1 MLRGISVIKMTI
13 ISEFFSI
20 FFGLFN
26 LTSVF
31 SFFIV
36 VGIISLC
43 CMILNAMASAFQTKK
58 YENFLHFIRSFVP
71 LFSIFMLQS
80 YLLSIDSYT
89 QWLTECNLQVLL
101 WFYFLLMLNERGQ
114 VYILTLVATIFFIN
128 FNFNR
133 GIHDITPLSLAI
145 AVIGLLVIAV
155 SAFVIQKYSV
165 AIIENKLL
173 FVIAMIVFATSW
185 GLLILPSQE
194 LDVLLFI
201 ALICKLIVYMTC
213 IHLVNSVGRIQYEAL
228 IERINTDFL
237 TQLSSRTAFEKSF
250 DQSFKAAKNKTIQL
264 AFIILDIDN
273 FKLVNDTYGHLIGD
287 AVLKEV
293 SHAIRE
299 NIVNY
304 KGAELF
310 RIGGEEFG
318 TILEN
323 TDYAEA
329 QKMSLNILKAVN
341 ELSVN
346 TDKGTFGVTIS
357 IGVAEWHEKDKT
369 KEMFYNRA
377 ESYLYFAKN
386 NGKNAVTVD
395 GVIVNR

>member
-1 MLRGISVIKMTI
+1 MIKMMF
-13 ISEFFSI
+13 ISEFFKI
-20 FFGLFN
+20 FFGLFS

-43 CMILNAMASAFQTKK
+43 CMVLNAMAAAFQTKK
-58 YENFLHFIRSFVP
+58 YEKFLHIIRSLVP

-80 YLLSIDSYT
+80 YLLSIDSYA

-114 VYILTLVATIFFIN
+114 VYILILVATIFFID
-128 FNFNR
+128 FNFNS
-133 GIHDITPLSLAI
+133 GHHDITSLNLVI
-145 AVIGLLVIAV
+145 ALIGLLVVAG
-155 SAFVIQKYSV
+155 SAYVIQKFSKV
-165 AIIENKLL
+165 IIENKIL
-173 FVIAMIVFATSW
+173 FVIAMVVFATAW

-194 LDVLLFI
+194 LDLLFFI

-213 IHLVNSVGRIQYEAL
+213 IHMVNSVGRIQYEAL

-250 DQSFKAAKNKTIQL
+250 DQSFKAAQNKTIQL

-293 SHAIRE
+293 AHAISE
-299 NIVNY
+299 NITHY

-318 TILEN
+318 IILAN
-323 TDYAEA
+323 TDYNEA
-329 QKMSLNILKAVN
+329 QKMSLNILNAVN
-341 ELSVN
+341 KLSVN
-346 TDKGTFGVTIS
+346 TEKGTFGVTIS
-357 IGVAEWHEKDKT
+357 IGVAEWLDKDKT
-369 KEMFYNRA
+369 KEIFYNRA
-377 ESYLYFAKN
+377 DSYLYFAKN

>member
-1 MLRGISVIKMTI
+1 
-13 ISEFFSI
+13 
-20 FFGLFN
+20 
-26 LTSVF
+26 
-31 SFFIV
+31 
-36 VGIISLC
+36 
-43 CMILNAMASAFQTKK
+43 MIL
-58 YENFLHFIRSFVP
+58 
-71 LFSIFMLQS
+71 
-80 YLLSIDSYT
+80 
-89 QWLTECNLQVLL
+89 
-101 WFYFLLMLNERGQ
+101 
-114 VYILTLVATIFFIN
+114 
-128 FNFNR
+128 
-133 GIHDITPLSLAI
+133 AI
-145 AVIGLLVIAV
+145 
-155 SAFVIQKYSV
+155 
-165 AIIENKLL
+165 
-173 FVIAMIVFATSW
+173 
-185 GLLILPSQE
+185 
-194 LDVLLFI
+194 
-201 ALICKLIVYMTC
+201 C
-213 IHLVNSVGRIQYEAL
+213 H
-228 IERINTDFL
+228 
-237 TQLSSRTAFEKSF
+237 
-250 DQSFKAAKNKTIQL
+250 
-264 AFIILDIDN
+264 N

-318 TILEN
+318 IILEN

>member
-1 MLRGISVIKMTI
+1 ALRLFYSSV
-13 ISEFFSI
+13 
-20 FFGLFN
+20 
-26 LTSVF
+26 
-31 SFFIV
+31 
-36 VGIISLC
+36 
-43 CMILNAMASAFQTKK
+43 
-58 YENFLHFIRSFVP
+58 R
-71 LFSIFMLQS
+71 
-80 YLLSIDSYT
+80 
-89 QWLTECNLQVLL
+89 
-101 WFYFLLMLNERGQ
+101 
-114 VYILTLVATIFFIN
+114 
-128 FNFNR
+128 FNFT
-133 GIHDITPLSLAI
+133 IY
-145 AVIGLLVIAV
+145 
-155 SAFVIQKYSV
+155 QKYSV

-318 TILEN
+318 IILEN

-386 NGKNAVTVD
+386 AVTVD

>member
-1 MLRGISVIKMTI
+1 MIKMTF
-13 ISEFFSI
+13 ISEFFKI
-20 FFGLFN
+20 FFGLFS

-43 CMILNAMASAFQTKK
+43 CMVLNAMAAAFQTKK
-58 YENFLHFIRSFVP
+58 YEKFLHIIRSLVP

-80 YLLSIDSYT
+80 YLLSIDSYA

-114 VYILTLVATIFFIN
+114 VYILILVATIFFID
-128 FNFNR
+128 FNFNS
-133 GIHDITPLSLAI
+133 GHHDITSLNLVI
-145 AVIGLLVIAV
+145 ALIGLLVVAG
-155 SAFVIQKYSV
+155 SAYVIQKFSKV
-165 AIIENKLL
+165 IIENKIL
-173 FVIAMIVFATSW
+173 FVIAMVVFATAW

-194 LDVLLFI
+194 LDLLFFI

-213 IHLVNSVGRIQYEAL
+213 THMVNSVGRIQYEAL

-250 DQSFKAAKNKTIQL
+250 DQSFKAAQNKTIQL

-293 SHAIRE
+293 AHAISE
-299 NIVNY
+299 NITHY

-318 TILEN
+318 IILAN
-323 TDYAEA
+323 TDYNEA
-329 QKMSLNILKAVN
+329 QKMSLNILNAVN
-341 ELSVN
+341 KLSVN
-346 TDKGTFGVTIS
+346 TEKGTFGVTIS
-357 IGVAEWHEKDKT
+357 IGVAEWLDKDKT
-369 KEMFYNRA
+369 KEIFYNRA

>member
-1 MLRGISVIKMTI
+1 MIKMTF
-13 ISEFFSI
+13 ISEFFKI
-20 FFGLFN
+20 FFGLFS

-43 CMILNAMASAFQTKK
+43 CMVLNAMAAAFQTKK
-58 YENFLHFIRSFVP
+58 YEKHLHIIRSLVP

-80 YLLSIDSYT
+80 YLLSIDSYA

-114 VYILTLVATIFFIN
+114 VYILILVATIFFID
-128 FNFNR
+128 FNFNS
-133 GIHDITPLSLAI
+133 GHHDITSLNLVI
-145 AVIGLLVIAV
+145 ALIGLLVVAG
-155 SAFVIQKYSV
+155 SAYVIQKFSKV
-165 AIIENKLL
+165 IIENKIL
-173 FVIAMIVFATSW
+173 FVIAMVVFATAW

-194 LDVLLFI
+194 LDLLFFI
-201 ALICKLIVYMTC
+201 AQICKLIVYMTC
-213 IHLVNSVGRIQYEAL
+213 IHMVNSVGRIQYEAL

-250 DQSFKAAKNKTIQL
+250 DQSFKAAQNKTIQL

-293 SHAIRE
+293 AHAISE
-299 NIVNY
+299 NITHY

-318 TILEN
+318 IILAN
-323 TDYAEA
+323 TDYNEA
-329 QKMSLNILKAVN
+329 QKMSLNILNAVN
-341 ELSVN
+341 KLSVN
-346 TDKGTFGVTIS
+346 TEKGTFGVTIS
-357 IGVAEWHEKDKT
+357 IGVAEWLDKDKT
-369 KEMFYNRA
+369 KEIFYNRA